1 MKKFV
6 IIALGVLLIGGA
18 ASYIYFGGLNSVD
31 ISVANVEGY
40 TIGGR
45 LYQGKSKSKVIEDY
59 FFEAKELTQSKTLDG
74 ILTIVHY
81 NDTTLAKGETK
92 LFIGV
97 TFSSEDFT
105 LPDDYQLL
113 TIAATKSVRARVEA
127 HNVVVPTASTI
138 EKRMAELARK
148 EGLKTQGFTIE
159 KYVSTTILEI
169 DYPLVKKN

>member
-1 MKKFV
+1 
-6 IIALGVLLIGGA
+6 
-18 ASYIYFGGLNSVD
+18 
-31 ISVANVEGY
+31 
-40 TIGGR
+40 
-45 LYQGKSKSKVIEDY
+45 
-59 FFEAKELTQSKTLDG
+59 
-74 ILTIVHY
+74 
-81 NDTTLAKGETK
+81 

-148 EGLKTQGFTIE
+148 EGLKTQRFTIE

-169 DYPLVKKN
+169 DYPLVNKN